1 MEVKSSVLELRP
13 CKQGLNRALVATC
26 GSQLLLVVSGH
37 GLRPPPP
44 VFQARPFPLIPTRT
58 STLRHATDHK
68 STLIIFVLEI
78 KGSKFAD
85 VYPTDSDGR
94 WRPEDFVV
102 ETIFEDPLDCEFVE
116 IFW

>member
-1 MEVKSSVLELRP
+1 
-13 CKQGLNRALVATC
+13 
-26 GSQLLLVVSGH
+26 
-37 GLRPPPP
+37 
-44 VFQARPFPLIPTRT
+44 
-58 STLRHATDHK
+58 
-68 STLIIFVLEI
+68 VLEI